1 MSTLRENSKCKGL
14 EAVMMLESVK
24 NRDQWGL
31 NIKNKWK
38 DRVTEMI
45 EGYRPR
51 SRLEAVTQ
59 KAVIF

>member
-38 DRVTEMI
+38 YRVTEMV
-45 EGYRPR
+45 EGYRPH
-51 SRLEAVTQ
+51 SRLEAMT
-59 KAVIF
+59 

>member
-1 MSTLRENSKCKGL
+1 
-14 EAVMMLESVK
+14 MMLESVK

-38 DRVTEMI
+38 DRVTEMT

-51 SRLEAVTQ
+51 SRLEAMTQ
-59 KAVIF
+59 RAVIF

>member
-1 MSTLRENSKCKGL
+1 
-14 EAVMMLESVK
+14 MMLESVK

-38 DRVTEMI
+38 DRVTEMT

-51 SRLEAVTQ
+51 SRLEAMTRR
-59 KAVIF
+59 AVIF